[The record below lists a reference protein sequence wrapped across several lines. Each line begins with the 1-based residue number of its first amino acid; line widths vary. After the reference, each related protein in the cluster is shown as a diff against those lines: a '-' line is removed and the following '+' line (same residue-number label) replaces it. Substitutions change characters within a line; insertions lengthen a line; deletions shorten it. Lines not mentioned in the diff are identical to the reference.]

1 MLSIHETASSHSTRT
16 RKIFFMKQLEILFG
30 VSRAI
35 TESVEN
41 SSIRRREKEGVTCQQ
56 RKSDEH

>member
-1 MLSIHETASSHSTRT
+1 MSLRT
-16 RKIFFMKQLEILFG
+16 PPHTKDFFMKKLEILYG

>member
-1 MLSIHETASSHSTRT
+1 MKHLAMLDA
-16 RKIFFMKQLEILFG
+16 G
-30 VSRAI
+30 SRAI

>member
-1 MLSIHETASSHSTRT
+1 MRPRLRTTSTNDHT
-16 RKIFFMKQLEILFG
+16 QKIFFYETLYG

-35 TESVEN
+35 TEPVEN

-56 RKSDEH
+56 RKSDKH